1 MGLRFVPLSFP
12 PGIAFRRFSFRFSKV
27 ADFLS
32 ISFAREKLFPGNFAS
47 EKLRGRFLR
56 ETFPRQLRDR
66 FFFEEFLCRLNVM
79 PKTFPRLNFFQ
90 AKTFSA
96 NVAETF
102 FSKTFF
108 GNFPQIFFPQ
118 KNFSLKTS
126 RLKLSQEKTFSKII
140 FRKIKKHFLFFQ
152 NIFLQK

>member
-1 MGLRFVPLSFP
+1 MLCHTLCQGKTFPGKLRVRETSRAFSSRNFSATTSRPFLFWRVPLP
-12 PGIAFRRFSFRFSKV
+12 AKCY
-27 ADFLS
+27 ATL
-32 ISFAREKLFPGNFAS
+32 FAREKLFPGNFAS

-66 FFFEEFLCRLNVM
+66 FFFEEFLCRLNVA

-102 FSKTFF
+102 FSKTFSV
-108 GNFPQIFFPQ
+108 NFPPIFFPQ
-118 KNFSLKTS
+118 KNFSRETS
-126 RLKLSQEKTFSKII
+126 RLKLFPG
-140 FRKIKKHFLFFQ
+140 
-152 NIFLQK
+152 

>member
-1 MGLRFVPLSFP
+1 MILPGGGFLANIYTPWMGYYGGLRFVPRSFP
-12 PGIAFRRFSFRFSKV
+12 PGIAFRRFSFRLSKV

-79 PKTFPRLNFFQ
+79 PHSLPGKNFSRKYFFP
-90 AKTFSA
+90 A

-118 KNFSLKTS
+118 KNFSRKTS
-126 RLKLSQEKTFSKII
+126 RLKLFPG
-140 FRKIKKHFLFFQ
+140 
-152 NIFLQK
+152 